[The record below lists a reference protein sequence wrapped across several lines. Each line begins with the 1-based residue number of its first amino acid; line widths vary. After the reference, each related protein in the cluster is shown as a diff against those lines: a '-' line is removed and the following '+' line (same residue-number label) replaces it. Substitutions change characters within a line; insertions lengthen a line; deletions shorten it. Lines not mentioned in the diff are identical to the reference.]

1 MSKVAIIGGGISGL
15 LAAYEL
21 KKKNFEVHL
30 FEKRGYSGGRFEH
43 AVKGMTE
50 DLHPEFLSLIRE
62 LRIEDSLI
70 PMGDIGLLTE
80 DGVIN
85 RSVNPEKLT
94 QKDRE
99 KYAEM
104 KEFAFS
110 FDFDPFNSD
119 DDVSNLRNISFAD
132 YLGDVSDYF
141 IKEIIDPLLDFT
153 FMNPIDTTKVSAEY
167 GLFKLRLVAEFGKD
181 GSLTFSKDE
190 GIKVVTNVLESK
202 ARREGVEFHF
212 STEVTNVEN
221 KSVTYEKVGDENA
234 EDFDVVIFAIP
245 LSEVTKIS
253 SLEVDKGIFYESTKY
268 YSLRGDKK
276 TNKEIVVSRDKT
288 ANSRIYFDVYHNE
301 QQVFPVDPSKEVD
314 FNRFYYDYELLEE
327 TNEKNPFP
335 VLKPGAEA
343 PDLKQSEGI
352 YLCGDFYYYPYI
364 ETAVR
369 TAKKVVDMI
378 SSS

>member
-1 MSKVAIIGGGISGL
+1 MKVAIIGGGISGL
-15 LAAYEL
+15 LTAYEL

-30 FEKRGYSGGRFEH
+30 FEKHGYSGGRFEH

-50 DLHPEFLSLIRE
+50 DLHPEFLSLIKE

-70 PMGDIGLLTE
+70 PMGDIGLLTK
-80 DGVIN
+80 DGIVDRSIN
-85 RSVNPEKLT
+85 LEKFT
-94 QKDRE
+94 KKDKE

-104 KEFAFS
+104 KELAFS
-110 FDFDPFNSD
+110 FDFDPFNPSKEILK
-119 DDVSNLRNISFAD
+119 LRNTSFAD

-153 FMNPIDTTKVSAEY
+153 FMNPIDLAKVSAEY
-167 GLFKLRLVAEFGKD
+167 GLFKFRLVTEFGKD
-181 GSLTFSKDE
+181 ESLTFSKDE

-202 ARREGVEFHF
+202 ARSKGVEFHF

-221 KSVTYEKVGDENA
+221 KSVTYKKIDNENT

-245 LSEVTKIS
+245 LSEVAEIS
-253 SLEVDKGIFYESTKY
+253 GLNVNEGIFYEPTKY

-276 TNKEIVVSRDKT
+276 TDKEIVVSRDKS

-301 QQVFPVDPSKEVD
+301 QQIFPINPNRPID
-314 FNRFYYDYELLEE
+314 FDRFYNNYELLEE
-327 TNEKNPFP
+327 TDEKNPFP
-335 VLKPGAEA
+335 VLKPRAEV
-343 PDLKQSEGI
+343 PDLKQDEGV

-369 TAKKVVDMI
+369 TTKKVVNMI
-378 SSS
+378 SDS